1 MHLLFLIL
9 HILGAGVLIGVVV
22 FSVLLNIQGALTSE
36 RLKIFQTIRNTGTYA
51 AVVMVIT
58 GLVLY
63 FQEPEE
69 FKDNIL
75 FWVKIGLFVLD
86 GIIAVL
92 IIDRKVKNAIADQTG
107 KSKSTSNMTI
117 WVLVNL
123 VIIFT
128 IVALGVLIVEH

>member
-22 FSVLLNIQGALTSE
+22 FSVILNIQGTLTSE
-36 RLKIFQTIRNTGTYA
+36 RLKIFQIIRNTGTYA

>member
-9 HILGAGVLIGVVV
+9 HVLGAGVLIGVVV
-22 FSVLLNIQGALTSE
+22 FSVSLNIQKSVTPE
-36 RLKIFQTIRNTGTYA
+36 RIKMFLKIRNTGTYA
-51 AVVMVIT
+51 AALMLVT

-69 FKDNIL
+69 FNESVL
-75 FWVKIGLFVLD
+75 FWVKIGLFVVD

-92 IIDRKVKNAIADQTG
+92 IIDRKAKNAIATNAG
-107 KSKSTSNMTI
+107 KPAPISNMTI
-117 WVLVNL
+117 WVLANL

-128 IVALGVLIVEH
+128 IVTLGVMIVEK